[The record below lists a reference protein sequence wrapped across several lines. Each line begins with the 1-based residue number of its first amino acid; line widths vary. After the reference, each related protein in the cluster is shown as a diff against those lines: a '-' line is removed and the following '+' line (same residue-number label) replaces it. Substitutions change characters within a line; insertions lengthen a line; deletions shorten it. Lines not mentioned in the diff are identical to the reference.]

1 MLLHSITILLVFSCV
16 ACNHEPEIRLS
27 KEEIAALPKTTVP
40 NYAKKGSLNYWET
53 AELPAGFRFI
63 KKEFHRDDDAKI
75 NIAYPQIVSG
85 SNRITSAINK
95 RIWNLAIQ
103 EYEPDIKPSRKIPRA
118 EQHEYQLQL
127 SRKYSL
133 ELINDEVVSLVFHEW
148 WYGIGAAHG
157 DGKYLTLNFNLKT
170 GKPVKLRE
178 LFKPGSRYLE
188 RLQGICEQALV
199 LQTGSE
205 LTSELSL
212 KLERNIEW
220 HLTKDRLCIDFP
232 RCEPIPCASG
242 EQIVAISYVD
252 LKDILNLEG
261 VLKSVIAP

>member
-1 MLLHSITILLVFSCV
+1 MRSLIICLVFSSV
-16 ACNHEPEIRLS
+16 ACNREPDIRLS
-27 KEEIAALPKTTVP
+27 PQEIAAIPKTSVP
-40 NYAKKGSLNYWET
+40 NYAKKGSLNYRET

-63 KKEFHRDDDAKI
+63 KKEFQRDDDAKI
-75 NIAYPQIVSG
+75 SIFYPQIVGG
-85 SNRITSAINK
+85 SNRVTSSLNK

-103 EYEPDIKPSRKIPRA
+103 EYESDVKPSRKMPRV
-118 EQHEYQLQL
+118 EKHEYQLQL

-133 ELINDEVVSLVFHEW
+133 EFVSDEIVSLVFHEW

-170 GKPVKLRE
+170 GKPIKLRE
-178 LFKPGSRYLE
+178 LFKPGSHYLK
-188 RLQGICEQALV
+188 RLHGICEQALV
-199 LQTGSE
+199 SQTGTE

-212 KLERNIEW
+212 EPERNIEW

-232 RCEPIPCASG
+232 RCEPTPCAAG
-242 EQIVAISYVD
+242 EQIVAIPYAD

-261 VLKSVIAP
+261 VLKSVVSP